1 MGKYFIVFRVII
13 QYVQILWKKIV
24 LYVKEIYVFINKL

>member
-13 QYVQILWKKIV
+13 QYAQIVWKKIV
-24 LYVKEIYVFINKL
+24 LYVKKIYVFINKL